1 MERFPAGSYP
11 TPVDHPVRML
21 SKNFLAI
28 HQLDINLWTEFL
40 CVMYRENL
48 PSRIVSS
55 KRAIC
60 VHLERSMAMT
70 MRRRSGRCK
79 ASAARRS

>member
-1 MERFPAGSYP
+1 
-11 TPVDHPVRML
+11 ML

-40 CVMYRENL
+40 CVVYRENP

-55 KRAIC
+55 KRALSGAEFSAIITLLRRPYTLPTKAATP
-60 VHLERSMAMT
+60 HMRDERY
-70 MRRRSGRCK
+70 R
-79 ASAARRS
+79 